1 MMDFPDR
8 PFTRRDLKELG
19 ISEGQLRH
27 AVECGRVRLLLRG
40 VYVRA
45 DIEDS
50 LALRAAAASL
60 VLPEHVVVVDRSA
73 AWLHG
78 VDCLDPAALDLP
90 PMLETASL
98 RGHARTVRRGV
109 IGGER
114 DLSPADIMKL
124 NGVSV
129 TKPLR
134 TAADL
139 ACRRGRAGALAVLDA
154 FAHRHGITREDLAT
168 QAERFRGRRGVTQLR
183 DLIPLIEPLT
193 ESTGESWSR
202 LAIHDAGIPRPRPQV
217 WVEVEGARY
226 RVDLGWRWH
235 RVAVEYFGKEFHDE
249 EHRAAD
255 LARIEAL
262 RRAGWIV
269 IVVEAEDLSGARLD
283 AWLTELRRALADR
296 GPAAGRRYARAAGR
310 FVR

>member
-1 MMDFPDR
+1 MMDLPDR
-8 PFTRRDLKELG
+8 PFTRRDLKSLG
-19 ISEGQLRH
+19 LSDGQLRH
-27 AVECGRVRLLLRG
+27 AIQCGRVRLVLRG
-40 VYVRA
+40 VYVRSNVTDSLELRA
-45 DIEDS
+45 RAAS
-50 LALRAAAASL
+50 LAL
-60 VLPEHVVVVDRSA
+60 PPHVVVVDRSA

-90 PMLETASL
+90 PVLETASL
-98 RGHARTVRRGV
+98 RGRARTARRGV

-114 DLSPADIMKL
+114 DLGPADIMKL
-124 NGVSV
+124 NGVTV
-129 TKPLR
+129 TTPLR

-154 FAHRHGITREDLAT
+154 FAHRHGITREELAS
-168 QAERFRGRRGVTQLR
+168 QAEGFRGRRGVTQLR
-183 DLIPLIEPLT
+183 DLIPLVEPLT

-202 LAIHDAGIPRPRPQV
+202 LAIYDAGIPMPQPQV
-217 WVEVEGARY
+217 WVTVEGARY

-235 RVAVEYFGKEFHDE
+235 RVAVEYFGREFHDE

-269 IVVEAEDLSGARLD
+269 MVVEAEDLSGPRLD

-310 FVR
+310 FAR